1 MEGERE
7 WGEEEEVGREKGR
20 RGWRGEEIGGGATE
34 GEHPHYRTKLDGS
47 ILICFSAILFQSFS
61 MISITIACSCL
72 EHSFPSQEYTV
83 I

>member
-47 ILICFSAILFQSFS
+47 MLICFS
-61 MISITIACSCL
+61 
-72 EHSFPSQEYTV
+72 V
-83 I
+83 